1 MPFESEI
8 PGFEVDPMPII
19 EILTFP
25 ESPRL
30 NSKQWIAISLS
41 PAANGIG
48 KVLQHEY
55 HLDVHEDAVR
65 WMVPIDPGMEHIIE
79 SALLNGES
87 PTLAIFKAN
96 TGMLDRLKGT
106 APPLHSAIVQHQ
118 INQTVPPSPLPPPA
132 PVEQL

>member
-87 PTLAIFKAN
+87 PTLAI
-96 TGMLDRLKGT
+96 LR
-106 APPLHSAIVQHQ
+106 
-118 INQTVPPSPLPPPA
+118 QTPA
-132 PVEQL
+132 CWID